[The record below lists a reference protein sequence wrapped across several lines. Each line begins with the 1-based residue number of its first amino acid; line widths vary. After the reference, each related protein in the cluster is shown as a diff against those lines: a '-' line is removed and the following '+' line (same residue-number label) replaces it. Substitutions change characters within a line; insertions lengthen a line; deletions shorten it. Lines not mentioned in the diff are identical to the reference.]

1 MILIAYLISS
11 ELPKNEKTIMLLIG
25 SLLGGFGGMCV
36 FHFLNAHFD
45 QSDALIQV
53 AKFQERSLSRKNDAI
68 SLVEKIRQDVEEEK
82 QDESSQSDCD
92 PSDKSMDEIPDQKP
106 KRAILSQNWVRNQ
119 SPLVDILRMKMQE
132 IMLVI
137 IFK

>member
-11 ELPKNEKTIMLLIG
+11 ELPKNEKMIMLLIG
-25 SLLGGFGGMCV
+25 SLLGVFGGMCV

-92 PSDKSMDEIPDQKP
+92 PSDKSMDEIPDPKP
-106 KRAILSQNWVRNQ
+106 KS
-119 SPLVDILRMKMQE
+119 SDIVSELGEEPKSAG
-132 IMLVI
+132 
-137 IFK
+137 